1 MTRHRTKS
9 SRFVRVSSVE
19 RYDPVFNVWSELK
32 LRENFFKVA
41 IVRGEI
47 YSL

>member
-1 MTRHRTKS
+1 MTRLRTKS

-19 RYDPVFNVWSELK
+19 RYGPVFNVWSDLG